1 MNFKKLPT
9 FVKAVGF
16 VTVISA
22 IGKVLGFIREAIIA
36 AYFGTTTLADVF
48 FVANLLPTILFTA
61 VGTAIQ
67 AGIIPLYVE
76 EREKSQSAADWLMS
90 ILGTFFLI
98 ISVVITLLAILFAKP
113 LVHLVAPGFT
123 EEQRQLTTLL
133 VQIMSPSICFLAL
146 TSIATGVLNANKRF
160 VLPAFTATA
169 HNIVIIIATVVLAK
183 SYGVVGLSVG
193 VLIGAASQFFIQYPQ
208 LRQYDIHFQR
218 SFWQE
223 RERVKSTVY
232 MFYPIII
239 ASLAVQLNGV
249 VDRIIS
255 SGLEEG
261 SVSALNYGSRLM
273 WLPLSVILTPLI
285 TVLYPS
291 IVEAAIKGHR
301 EFMELVAKGVRM
313 IVFLS
318 VPFLVVMLTCGQILI
333 ELAFERGAFDQ
344 QATVITTQTF
354 FFYSTGLIFFALRDY
369 LMNCFYALKAT
380 KIAMYTCILTV
391 LFNVILSISLAK
403 VLSAGGI
410 ALASSLSMFVQTLLL
425 LVYLWR
431 KTKPDLLILSSFI
444 KEIGK
449 LILLFFMILLL
460 IFCIFEVLPVLTG
473 IVKLITVTIF
483 TFGLYALGAI
493 ILKVREVQFILKN
506 TKRSQSK

>member
-1 MNFKKLPT
+1 MNLKRLPT
-9 FVKAVGF
+9 FVKAVGL

-22 IGKVLGFIREAIIA
+22 VGKLLGFIREAIIA

-48 FVANLLPTILFTA
+48 FVANLVPTILFTA

-76 EREKSQSAADWLMS
+76 EKEKSQSGADRLMS
-90 ILGTFFLI
+90 ILGTFFFIIALLI
-98 ISVVITLLAILFAKP
+98 TVLTIFFAKP

-123 EEQRQLTTLL
+123 EEQRKLTVLL

-169 HNIVIIIATVVLAK
+169 HNIVIIIATIVLAK
-183 SYGVVGLSVG
+183 SYGVIGLSVG
-193 VLIGAASQFFIQYPQ
+193 VLIGAASQFLIQYPQ
-208 LRQYDIHFQR
+208 LKQYAIRFER

-223 RERVKSTVY
+223 RERVKSTIY

-239 ASLAVQLNGV
+239 AALAVQLNGV
-249 VDRIIS
+249 VDRMIS

-291 IVEAAIKGHR
+291 IVEAVLKGFG
-301 EFMELVAKGVRM
+301 EFLEIVTKGIRM
-313 IVFLS
+313 IVFLA
-318 VPFLVVMLTCGQILI
+318 VPFLVVMLICGQSLI
-333 ELAFERGAFDQ
+333 ELAFERGAFNQ
-344 QATVITTQTF
+344 EATMMTTQTF
-354 FFYSTGLIFFALRDY
+354 FFYSVGLIFFALRDY

-380 KIAMYTCILTV
+380 KVAMYSCLITV
-391 LFNVILSISLAK
+391 AINVGLSLSLAR

-410 ALASSLSMFVQTLLL
+410 ALASSISMVIQTVFLLI
-425 LVYLWR
+425 YLWK
-431 KTKPDLLILSSFI
+431 KTKPEQSFLISFF
-444 KEIGK
+444 KDIGK
-449 LILLFFMILLL
+449 LILLFAL
-460 IFCIFEVLPVLTG
+460 VLMLVCWVHGGVDHLS
-473 IVKLITVTIF
+473 
-483 TFGLYALGAI
+483 A
-493 ILKVREVQFILKN
+493 ILKVIVVSFITFVTFLVGAFVLRVKEVESVVKMVLRK
-506 TKRSQSK
+506 